1 MIRRLERWTSKLLE
15 EVNRMRGTK
24 LNRRKREILTGYT
37 FILPWLIGFLLFMAY
52 PIYYSLFMSF
62 NKVYITASGIK
73 TEFLKWEN
81 YKFAFLSDPYFLEE
95 LIMFLKS
102 AVMLIPIVIVF
113 SLFVALMINQP
124 IRMKGFFRAIF
135 FLPVVITS
143 GEVVGELFSQGAAT
157 IPIIE
162 RYGIIEFIQ
171 ANMSPS
177 WATPIINII
186 EQLIIILWYS
196 GVQILIFLA
205 GLQKVNKQTYEAAS
219 IDGASPW
226 EIFWKITLPSIKPFI
241 LVNIIYTTV
250 DLSTNTMNNVIV
262 LIKENMFK
270 VETGFGYATALAWI
284 YFVVIFIIL
293 LLSIF
298 VFSRKEGYAFKKS

>member
-1 MIRRLERWTSKLLE
+1 MI
-15 EVNRMRGTK
+15 GTK
-24 LNRRKREILTGYT
+24 LNRRKREILTGYM

-52 PIYYSLFMSF
+52 PIYYSLYMSF

-73 TEFLKWEN
+73 TDFLKWEN

-102 AVMLIPIVIVF
+102 AVLMIPIVIVF

-143 GEVVGELFSQGAAT
+143 GEVVSELFSQGAAT

-162 RYGIIEFIQ
+162 RYGVIDLIEGSL
-171 ANMSPS
+171 NPS
-177 WATPIINII
+177 LAMPLVNII
-186 EQLIIILWYS
+186 EQLIIVLWYS

-205 GLQKVNKQTYEAAS
+205 GLQKVNKQTYEAAA

-250 DLSTNTMNNVIV
+250 DLSTNTMNEVIV
-262 LIKENMFK
+262 MIKENMFK
-270 VETGFGYATALAWI
+270 VETGFGYATSLAWI
-284 YFVVIFIIL
+284 YFLVIFIIL
-293 LLSIF
+293 LISIF
-298 VFSRKEGYAFKKS
+298 AFTRKDRYEFKKS

>member
-1 MIRRLERWTSKLLE
+1 M
-15 EVNRMRGTK
+15 
-24 LNRRKREILTGYT
+24 TGYL

-52 PIYYSLFMSF
+52 PIFYSLFMSF

-73 TEFLKWEN
+73 TTFLEWEN
-81 YKFAFLSDPYFLEE
+81 YKFAFLSDPHFVEE
-95 LIMFLKS
+95 LVMFLKS
-102 AVMLIPIVIVF
+102 VVLLIPIVVVF
-113 SLFVALMINQP
+113 SLIVALMINQP
-124 IRMKGFFRAIF
+124 IKMKGFFRAIF
-135 FLPVVITS
+135 FLPVIITS
-143 GEVVGELFSQGAAT
+143 GEVVNELFAQGAAT

-162 RYGIIEFIQ
+162 RYGIIDFLQ
-171 ANMSPS
+171 ANLSPT
-177 WATPIINII
+177 WGKPIVSVI

-205 GLQKVNKQTYEAAS
+205 GLQKVNKQIYEAAA

-250 DLSTNTMNNVIV
+250 DLSTNSLNNVIV

-270 VETGFGYATALAWI
+270 VETGFGYATALSWI
-284 YFVVIFIIL
+284 YFMVIFIIL

-298 VFSRKEGYAFKKS
+298 FFTRKERLEFKKS